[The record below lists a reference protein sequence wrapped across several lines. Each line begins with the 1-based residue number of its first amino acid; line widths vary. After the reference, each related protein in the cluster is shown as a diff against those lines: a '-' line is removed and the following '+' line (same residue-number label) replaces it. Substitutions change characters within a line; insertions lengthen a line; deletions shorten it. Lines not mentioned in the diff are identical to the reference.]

1 MKTIKN
7 NVENTLIIKNSRFIT
22 HLIKV
27 IDENEIENIL
37 NEIKIT
43 YPKATHYCYAYI
55 IDNKAKQSDD
65 KEPSKTAGAP
75 MMNILEKE
83 KLTNILAITI
93 RYFGGIKLG
102 TGGLI
107 RAYSS
112 SIKEALKKVEIVN
125 VEKAKLVE
133 ITINYDM
140 QKNLD
145 YLLKEEV
152 IIKKS
157 WKEKIIYEVL
167 IKEKNL
173 NILQE
178 YSYKILKD
186 SYIEK
191 NK

>member
-55 IDNKAKQSDD
+55 IDNKAKESDD

-186 SYIEK
+186 SYIETK
-191 NK
+191 

>member
-27 IDENEIENIL
+27 IDEKEIENIL

-186 SYIEK
+186 SYIETK
-191 NK
+191 

>member
-186 SYIEK
+186 SYIETK
-191 NK
+191 